1 MGIDFDTPLALLLLI
16 PALGLTIA
24 LHLASRR
31 RVGLGRRRLALVVRG
46 LVLTFLVFALAGF
59 RLVLPVDR
67 LATVY
72 VVDLSDSVGTAGRE
86 DALSWL
92 RDSLKAMP
100 EGDVA
105 GIVGFGRAALV
116 ERLPQEVRE
125 IDRIAT
131 TPVRSATDIGAALRL
146 ASALFPDD
154 AQKRIV
160 LLSDGND
167 TTGSG
172 QSEAA
177 LAAARGIQ
185 IETRAIGLGAA
196 DEVVVDRLT
205 TPSTSK
211 IGEQIEASVDITSSV
226 AQPATVRLYANG
238 GQVAVKSVQLAE
250 GSNRVTFLVKPTET
264 GFHTFRAVVEAGR
277 DTFSQN
283 NRADSDTIVNGEPR
297 VLVLAGDEKV
307 AKELVAALKLE
318 RQTVESLIPEQL
330 PAGVDGLLA

>member
-1 MGIDFDTPLALLLLI
+1 MGFAFDTPLALLLLI
-16 PALGLTIA
+16 PAIGLTVA
-24 LHLASRR
+24 LYLGARR
-31 RVGLGRRRLALVVRG
+31 RVGLGRRRLALIVRTVVLTA
-46 LVLTFLVFALAGF
+46 LVLALAGF

-86 DALSWL
+86 DALAWL
-92 RDSLKAMP
+92 RDSLEVMP

-131 TPVRSATDIGAALRL
+131 TPVRTATDIGAALRL

-185 IETRAIGLGAA
+185 IETRAIGLGGA
-196 DEVVVDRLT
+196 DEVVVERLT

-211 IGEQIEASVDITSSV
+211 VGEQLEAIVDVRSTV
-226 AQPATVRLYANG
+226 AQPATVRLYA
-238 GQVAVKSVQLAE
+238 
-250 GSNRVTFLVKPTET
+250 
-264 GFHTFRAVVEAGR
+264 
-277 DTFSQN
+277 
-283 NRADSDTIVNGEPR
+283 
-297 VLVLAGDEKV
+297 
-307 AKELVAALKLE
+307 
-318 RQTVESLIPEQL
+318 
-330 PAGVDGLLA
+330 